1 MNSTSNSNSNSNKKI
16 VNIKY
21 KKRIKQGFIILFIYA
36 IVIGGIGGS
45 IVYKTQKIK
54 RLDADIK
61 KTPINIKALE
71 IQKQTLLGKIK
82 TFYKIIT
89 GIGISGL
96 VVLSIVWSGF
106 WIKK

>member
-21 KKRIKQGFIILFIYA
+21 KKRIKQGFIILFLYT

>member
-1 MNSTSNSNSNSNKKI
+1 MNSNSTSNSNKKL

-61 KTPINIKALE
+61 KNGPGNNKALE